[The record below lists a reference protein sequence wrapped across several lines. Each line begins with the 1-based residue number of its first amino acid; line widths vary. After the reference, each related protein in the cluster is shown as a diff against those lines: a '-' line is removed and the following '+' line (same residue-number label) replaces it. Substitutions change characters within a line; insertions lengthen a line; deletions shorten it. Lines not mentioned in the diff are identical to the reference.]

1 MSESESSSDR
11 VTDRVSAEMDAAA
24 AGPGRAAL
32 IVVGIVFAALYGYAL
47 LQAISNLVEL
57 PNVYALFG
65 IAGAV
70 PWPLLV
76 LGVAVPPL
84 LFVAA
89 VLLGRR
95 RPLATRALLFAA
107 GLGATNAL
115 ALSIVTFV
123 GALQPAITQ

>member
-1 MSESESSSDR
+1 VSESLDDR
-11 VTDRVSAEMDAAA
+11 INTEMDAAA
-24 AGPGRAAL
+24 GPPGRVAP

-47 LQAISNLVEL
+47 LQAISNLAEL

-89 VLLGRR
+89 LLLGRH

-107 GLGATNAL
+107 GLGATNAV

-123 GALQPAITQ
+123 GALQPALTQ